1 MVSAPPPITI
11 GVGGGGGGG
20 GDLRLKGRYIKN
32 VGGGSEGFCGG
43 HEIF

>member
-11 GVGGGGGGG
+11 GVGEGGG
-20 GDLRLKGRYIKN
+20 GDLRLKGRYIKY